1 MASGGLWEHLAQRR
15 QQHRDLQNAPP
26 VIGDVGFDRL
36 CFIVL
41 SSGPGQELLQMLRK
55 RTIDAP
61 DDMFGSESALRAKA
75 AQSQF
80 VRDIEAAA
88 ERGRK
93 ASEPKGTT

>member
-1 MASGGLWEHLAQRR
+1 
-15 QQHRDLQNAPP
+15 
-26 VIGDVGFDRL
+26 
-36 CFIVL
+36 
-41 SSGPGQELLQMLRK
+41 MLRK